1 MSAQQ
6 ENREYVG
13 TLRERALD
21 EEGFIE
27 LSLKGKVRGD
37 AVPWRRILVR
47 PVLVKGK
54 RHLQFSYFSET
65 QDITKNYR
73 GEEAA
78 RKLDEAL
85 AIPFSSVNLRHTAG
99 DLRVQLTKKGE
110 PVLHKQEP
118 SPSAS
123 VPSLAHDHQK
133 ALPLPPNRPDRFLQ
147 VVGIQNSDGSVR
159 PHMQAKLSQ
168 INEFLKLLDHTGVT
182 ENVGESPLQIVDL
195 GCGSAYLTFATYHYL
210 NNVRG
215 IPARLTGV
223 DVNEALIRKNEAH
236 RDQLGYTDLSFLR
249 SPITEYSPPAAP
261 DIVLA
266 LHACNTATD
275 DALAQSVRWGA
286 RAVLSV
292 PCCHHYLNERIRS
305 DVLAPMLRHG
315 ILKERTADIV
325 TDAFRALTMRIMGY
339 RTDVI
344 EFISPEH
351 TSRNLMIRAVKGRDQ
366 GEEALVREY
375 NAMKDFW
382 KVTPYMEGLLGDE
395 LRRYTESTAPSTSG

>member
-6 ENREYVG
+6 ENREYVA

-78 RKLDEAL
+78 RKLDEVL
-85 AIPFSSVNLRHTAG
+85 AIPFGSVNLRSTAG

-110 PVLHKQEP
+110 PVLHKGEP
-118 SPSAS
+118 SPRASA
-123 VPSLAHDHQK
+123 PSLAHDHQK
-133 ALPLPPNRPDRFLQ
+133 ALPLAPGKPDRFLQ
-147 VVGIQNSDGSVR
+147 VVGIQNAEGSVR

-168 INEFLKLLDHTGVT
+168 INEFLKLLDHTGVA
-182 ENVGESPLQIVDL
+182 EKVGESSLQIVDL

-215 IPARLTGV
+215 IPATLTGV
-223 DVNEALIRKNEAH
+223 DVNEALIRKNEVH
-236 RDQLGYTDLSFLR
+236 RDQLGYVDLSFLR
-249 SPITEYSPPAAP
+249 SPITEYSPPVPP

-275 DALAQSVRWGA
+275 DAFAQSVRWGA
-286 RAVLSV
+286 RVVLSV

-305 DVLAPMLRHG
+305 NVLAPMLRHG

-351 TSRNLMIRAVKGRDQ
+351 TSRNLMIRAVKGPER

-375 NAMKDFW
+375 NEMKDFW

-395 LRRYTESTAPSTSG
+395 LRRYTESTAPTASG